1 MHRATILH
9 NDGSTEYFFEE
20 GCFITEW
27 WNSADDPDVSVA
39 RARVPPGGTTRWHRL
54 TGVIERYVVLEGEGL
69 VEIGDAVAE
78 RVMAGSVVV
87 IPAGVRQR
95 ITNTGAPDLI
105 FLAICTPRFQKAI
118 YQDLAAET
126 AAGDRS
132 GQAASP
138 EQLAAE

>member
-27 WNSADDPDVSVA
+27 WNSVDDPAVSVA
-39 RARVPPGGTTRWHRL
+39 RARVPPGWTTRWHRL

-69 VEIGDAVAE
+69 VEFGDAMTE
-78 RVMAGSVVV
+78 RVVAGSVVV
-87 IPAGVRQR
+87 IPAGERQR

-105 FLAICTPRFQKAI
+105 FLAICTPRFQRAI
-118 YQDLAAET
+118 YEDLPGET
-126 AAGDRS
+126 SAPDFP
-132 GQAASP
+132 GQPVST
-138 EQLAAE
+138 